1 MKYRCIGYGSR
12 AKPGRKSTVQTVSPV
27 LEVPSAPDHLSESA
41 RNEWNRL
48 APAAVSI
55 GTLTKADLRAMELL
69 CDALATIAELTA
81 VVREEGYVL
90 PTGDGGRK
98 GNPLLRSIS
107 EQRAQAM
114 KLLASFGLTP
124 LGRMSVDVKPEL
136 AKENPFAKLMKP
148 RSL

>member
-1 MKYRCIGYGSR
+1 MNGIVLLRQRSPLAR
-12 AKPGRKSTVQTVSPV
+12 LLKPIFV
-27 LEVPSAPDHLSESA
+27 
-41 RNEWNRL
+41 
-48 APAAVSI
+48 
-55 GTLTKADLRAMELL
+55 

-107 EQRAQAM
+107 EQSAQAM

-136 AKENPFAKLMKP
+136 AKENPFAELMKQ
-148 RSL
+148 SLARKSAPSL